1 MAIIRISSGAKV
13 PGLFAHLAAR
23 LKPCPSE
30 IVPLFLVLLLLAPL
44 SLAQEQANP
53 KRYVED
59 IKVLTEPR
67 MEGRGDG
74 TKGLDRAGKYI
85 ESEFKRLGLQPAG
98 DSGTYRQAFT
108 VTTGAK
114 LRGKNHL
121 VLRENGKDRALK
133 LEQDYIP
140 LSFSS
145 VGTMTAPLV
154 FAGYGAS
161 ADEFS
166 YDDYLHFDAK
176 DKIVVVLRYEP
187 ASFERKSGGQGKTH
201 HSHLITKAINAR
213 MHGAKAV
220 VLVNGKL
227 EPKEEDLLVRF
238 GSQAGPEDAGIPMV
252 QVRNAVA
259 EEWFKAAGKS
269 LLEVQEAIDKQGHPE
284 SCAFPARLRAT
295 RAVDIERTHAR
306 VNNILGYLP
315 GKTDEYV
322 ILGAHYD
329 HLGFGNSSSLAPSQI
344 GKIHPGADDNASG
357 TAGVL
362 ELARLLAPQKGKLER
377 GIMFQSYAGEEI
389 GLLGSADWVK
399 EPTRPLDRAVAMINM
414 DMIGRPKNGKIYVGG
429 VGTGS
434 TFRPLVEKAA
444 KDQGLTAEISK
455 GGYAASDHTSFL
467 PKSIPVLF
475 VFSGLHSDYHKP
487 SDTWEKIDG
496 EAAAKVVNMVE
507 EITTGLD
514 EAAERPKFAKVEM
527 ETAPGGGGGGY
538 GPWFGSVP
546 DFGEIPNGV
555 KFADV
560 TPGSPAAKAGF
571 KAGDILVQFG
581 ETPIKNLYDF
591 TYALR
596 KHKVG
601 DEVEVTVLR
610 DGKPVKEKV
619 TLGQRK

>member
-1 MAIIRISSGAKV
+1 MDLMEVSSSAK
-13 PGLFAHLAAR
+13 PRTPIAPTPAR
-23 LKPCPSE
+23 LRPWPWE
-30 IVPLFLVLLLLAPL
+30 ISLLLILALVLAPW
-44 SLAQEQANP
+44 AFGQGQANA

-59 IKVLTEPR
+59 VKVLASPQ
-67 MEGRGDG
+67 MEGRGAG
-74 TKGLDRAGKYI
+74 TEGLSRAATYI
-85 ESEFKRLGLQPAG
+85 EHEFKRLKLQPAG
-98 DSGTYRQAFT
+98 VNGTYRQPFL

-114 LRGKNHL
+114 LRGKNQL
-121 VLRENGKDRALK
+121 IIQENGKAQTLA

-145 VGTMTAPLV
+145 VGEVSGPLV

-161 ADEFS
+161 ADEFG

-187 ASFERKSGGQGKTH
+187 AKFEEKSGRQGKTH
-201 HSHLITKAINAR
+201 HSHLITKAINAK

-220 VLVNGKL
+220 LLVNGKL
-227 EPKEEDLLVRF
+227 DPKEEDLLVRF
-238 GSQAGPEDAGIPMV
+238 GSQVGPEDAGIPIV
-252 QVRNAVA
+252 QVKNAAA
-259 EEWFKAAGKS
+259 EEWFQAAGKS
-269 LLEVQEAIDKQGHPE
+269 LSKVQEAIDQQGKPASFAFPE
-284 SCAFPARLRAT
+284 SLRVT
-295 RAVDIERTHAR
+295 LAVDIERTRAT
-306 VNNILGYLP
+306 VNNILAYLP
-315 GKTDEYV
+315 GKSDEYV

-329 HLGFGNSSSLAPSQI
+329 HLGYGNASSLAPSQI
-344 GKIHPGADDNASG
+344 GQIHPGADDNASG

-362 ELARLLAPQKGKLER
+362 ELARLLARQKGKLQR
-377 GIMFQSYAGEEI
+377 GILFQAYAGEEI

-399 EPTRPLDRAVAMINM
+399 EPTKPLGKAVAMINM

-434 TFRPLVEKAA
+434 SFQPLVEKAA
-444 KDQGLTAEISK
+444 KDQGLTAEIAQ
-455 GGYAASDHTSFL
+455 GGSAASDHTSFL

-487 SDTWEKIDG
+487 TDTWEKIDG
-496 EAAAKVVNMVE
+496 PAAAKVVNMVE
-507 EITTGLD
+507 EIATGVD
-514 EAAERPKFAKVEM
+514 NAAERPKFAKVEM
-527 ETAPGGGGGGY
+527 QAAPGGGGGGY

-610 DGKPVKEKV
+610 DSQPVKAKV
-619 TLGQRK
+619 TLAQRK

>member
-1 MAIIRISSGAKV
+1 MAIIQTPSRAKA
-13 PGLFAHLAAR
+13 PSLFELFSAG
-23 LKPCPSE
+23 LKPCPSA
-30 IVPLFLVLLLLAPL
+30 IACLLALLLVVPCA
-44 SLAQEQANP
+44 LAQEQANP
-53 KRYVED
+53 KRYIED
-59 IKVLTEPR
+59 IKILTAPE

-74 TKGLDRAGKYI
+74 TKGLGRAAKYI
-85 ESEFKRLGLQPAG
+85 EGEFKRLGLQPAG
-98 DSGTYRQAFT
+98 VNGTYRQAFT

-114 LRGKNHL
+114 LRGKNYLL
-121 VLRENGKDRALK
+121 VHENGKDHSLK
-133 LEQDYIP
+133 LEQDYIL

-145 VGTMTAPLV
+145 VGTVSGPLV

-161 ADEFS
+161 ADEFG

-176 DKIVVVLRYEP
+176 DKVVVVLRYEP
-187 ASFERKSGGQGKTH
+187 ASFEEKSGRQGKTH
-201 HSHLITKAINAR
+201 HSHLIIKAINAR

-220 VLVNGKL
+220 LLVNGKL
-227 EPKEEDLLVRF
+227 EANEEDLLVRF
-238 GSQAGPEDAGIPMV
+238 GSQAGPEDAGIPIV
-252 QVRNAVA
+252 QVKNAVA

-269 LLEVQEAIDKQGHPE
+269 LAEVQEAIDKQGHPE
-284 SCAFPARLRAT
+284 SFAFPPSLRAT
-295 RAVDIERTHAR
+295 LAVDIERTHAT
-306 VNNILGYLP
+306 VNNILAYLP
-315 GKTDEYV
+315 GKNDEYV

-329 HLGFGNSSSLAPSQI
+329 HLGFGDANSLAPSQI

-362 ELARLLAPQKGKLER
+362 ELARLLVPQQSKLER

-399 EPTRPLDRAVAMINM
+399 EPTRPLDKAVAMINM

-467 PKSIPVLF
+467 PKGIPVLF

-496 EAAAKVVNMVE
+496 EAAAEVVNMVE
-507 EITTGLD
+507 EIATGVD

-527 ETAPGGGGGGY
+527 ESAPGGGGGGY

-546 DFGEIPNGV
+546 DFGEVPNGV

-610 DGKPVKEKV
+610 EGKPVKEKV
-619 TLGQRK
+619 TLAQRK

>member
-1 MAIIRISSGAKV
+1 MKGRQSSVASRLPVRGGVHTLACGPVSVLLFILVFLSSG
-13 PGLFAHLAAR
+13 
-23 LKPCPSE
+23 
-30 IVPLFLVLLLLAPL
+30 
-44 SLAQEQANP
+44 LAQQQASA

-59 IKVLTEPR
+59 VKVLTAPQ
-67 MEGRGDG
+67 MEGRGAG
-74 TKGLDRAGKYI
+74 TEGLARAAQYI
-85 ESEFKRLGLQPAG
+85 ENEFKRLKLQPAG
-98 DSGTYRQAFT
+98 VNGTYRQPFT

-114 LRGKNHL
+114 LRGKNQLL
-121 VLRENGKDRALK
+121 VQENGKDQALT

-145 VGTMTAPLV
+145 VGEVSGPLV

-161 ADEFS
+161 ADEFG
-166 YDDYLHFDAK
+166 YDDYLHFDAQ
-176 DKIVVVLRYEP
+176 DKLVVVLRYEP
-187 ASFERKSGGQGKTH
+187 AKFEEKSGKQGKTH
-201 HSHLITKAINAR
+201 HSHLITKAINAK

-220 VLVNGKL
+220 LLVNGKL
-227 EPKEEDLLVRF
+227 DPKEEDVLVRF
-238 GSQAGPEDAGIPMV
+238 GSQVGPEDAGIPIV
-252 QVRNAVA
+252 QVKNAA
-259 EEWFKAAGKS
+259 ADEWFKAAGKS
-269 LLEVQEAIDKQGHPE
+269 LSEVQEAIDKQGHPE
-284 SCAFPARLRAT
+284 SFAFPASLRVT
-295 RAVDIERTHAR
+295 LAVDIERTRAT
-306 VNNILGYLP
+306 VNNILAYLP
-315 GKTDEYV
+315 GKSDEYV

-329 HLGFGNSSSLAPSQI
+329 HLGYGNASSLAPSQI
-344 GKIHPGADDNASG
+344 GQIHPGADDNASG

-362 ELARLLAPQKGKLER
+362 ELARLLAPEKGKLAR
-377 GIMFQSYAGEEI
+377 GILFQSYAGEEI

-399 EPTRPLDRAVAMINM
+399 EPTRPLDKAVAMINM

-434 TFRPLVEKAA
+434 TFQPLVEKAA

-475 VFSGLHSDYHKP
+475 VFSGLHTDYHKP

-507 EITTGLD
+507 EIATGLD
-514 EAAERPKFAKVEM
+514 NAVERPKFAKVEM
-527 ETAPGGGGGGY
+527 EAAPGGGGGGGY

-546 DFGEIPNGV
+546 DFGEVPNGV

-560 TPGSPAAKAGF
+560 TPGSPAAKAGL
-571 KAGDILVQFG
+571 KPGDILVQFG

-591 TYALR
+591 TFALR

-610 DGKPVKEKV
+610 DGKELKQKV
-619 TLGQRK
+619 TLAQRK